1 MTTVK
6 NTVLYKR
13 LKNSAQPY
21 FWQSPENLKMDWSER
36 KAKSEPSCNLVLIQF
51 IQRNPMIT
59 KTPEFHHLFFG
70 GESNH
75 AILFA
80 FQTFLSHHLCQI
92 WLACEPLFDGWLI
105 RCSPPLFLFLQVLL
119 FNGPCPASE
128 PSDAE
133 LIAETGFK
141 ELGPTR
147 PGSSASSSLWLT
159 SSIGFNIDDSVCTNK
174 LQAHCW
180 RISPQ
185 TSHHSCH
192 GWITSYR
199 LLGFKFKTMFL
210 FSLYEMA
217 NMGEAQNHSV

>member
-1 MTTVK
+1 MQFCLHFKHFFPTICVK
-6 NTVLYKR
+6 YDSLVSLSLTDGLSVAR
-13 LKNSAQPY
+13 L
-21 FWQSPENLKMDWSER
+21 
-36 KAKSEPSCNLVLIQF
+36 
-51 IQRNPMIT
+51 
-59 KTPEFHHLFFG
+59 LF
-70 GESNH
+70 
-75 AILFA
+75 
-80 FQTFLSHHLCQI
+80 
-92 WLACEPLFDGWLI
+92 
-105 RCSPPLFLFLQVLL
+105 FLFLQVLL

-217 NMGEAQNHSV
+217 NMGEAQSHSV

>member
-6 NTVLYKR
+6 NTVLYKC

-105 RCSPPLFLFLQVLL
+105 RCSPPLFFVLT
-119 FNGPCPASE
+119 GPFVQWP
-128 PSDAE
+128 
-133 LIAETGFK
+133 L
-141 ELGPTR
+141 
-147 PGSSASSSLWLT
+147 SSLRTIWRRADCRDWFQRTRSHKTWFFRIIIAVADFINRIQHWWQRMHQQIAGSLLAHL
-159 SSIGFNIDDSVCTNK
+159 STNQPSF
-174 LQAHCW
+174 L
-180 RISPQ
+180 P
-185 TSHHSCH
+185 
-192 GWITSYR
+192 R
-199 LLGFKFKTMFL
+199 LDHIL
-210 FSLYEMA
+210 
-217 NMGEAQNHSV
+217 